1 MNGRIEIKEHLLIG
15 LDSMDKETKITRE
28 ILIFGLILMAALLL
42 RLTLLGRS
50 PLVGSEAVWAFQAW
64 QIHLGEHFPIGSQV
78 GYLAFTEILFSL
90 FGGNDFLA
98 RFWPVLI
105 GSLIVW
111 VPFILRKRLGQTPAL
126 ILAAG
131 LAFDPAMTSV
141 SRIAGS
147 AVPAL
152 VFLLLAAAAFD
163 VGKLRWLVIFLGLG
177 LFSGP
182 AFWLG
187 SLLLFLTLFGSS
199 LLGLIDL
206 GSYVKKRLAIFRS
219 GTGLLPGALEAL
231 STPLLLI
238 MLVGSF
244 FLRNFQGLSA
254 WAGSLPEF
262 FSGLFLFNGCLA
274 PRLLINLVVSNPFI
288 LIFGISGFIFAWRKD
303 DQIGKISS
311 IWFALS
317 LLILLIIPG
326 RQAADL
332 IWLVF
337 PLWVAAARELL
348 RMYQLAKDSWVVY
361 AIAGLIG
368 VLIVLNWLTFT
379 GMIFQAGNSKAV
391 LLQLG
396 LIAASLAL
404 MILSMT
410 IAASEW
416 GWPVSLKGLG
426 LGSGIMLLVY
436 MLSASVQGSY
446 LSQGDPRSLWSDGSG
461 AGQTRLLQE
470 SIYDAS
476 ITYTGRGDAIRGVVL
491 GSWDILRWELR
502 GLEGFEYQES
512 LSSDDMPPLIITSGM
527 DYSLVDQE
535 MYRGQDFVLETR
547 PGWDGIIPADWI
559 SWIAFRSGLV
569 EKEDIILWIRND
581 IYSGY

>member
-1 MNGRIEIKEHLLIG
+1 MTG
-15 LDSMDKETKITRE
+15 LDSMNKETRITRE
-28 ILIFGLILMAALLL
+28 ILIYSLIFMAALLL
-42 RLTLLGRS
+42 RLMLLGKS
-50 PLVGSEAVWAFQAW
+50 SLIDSEASWAFQAW
-64 QIHLGEHFPIGSQV
+64 QIHLGEQIPIGSQV

-90 FGGNDFLA
+90 FGGSDFLA
-98 RFWPVLI
+98 RFWPALI

-111 VPFILRKRLGQTPAL
+111 VPFLLRKRLGRIPAL

-131 LAFDPAMTSV
+131 LAFDPALTSV
-141 SRIAGS
+141 SRIAAS
-147 AVPAL
+147 MIPAL
-152 VFLLLAAAAFD
+152 VFLLLAGAAFET
-163 VGKLRWLVIFLGLG
+163 GKLRWLAIFLGLG

-187 SLLLFLTLFGSS
+187 SLLLVLTVFVSS
-199 LLGLIDL
+199 LLGLFDL
-206 GSYVKKRLAIFRS
+206 RSYTRNRLAIFRNEK
-219 GTGLLPGALEAL
+219 GQLAEIFEIFMV
-231 STPLLLI
+231 PLVLI
-238 MLVGSF
+238 FLVGSF

-254 WAGSLPEF
+254 WTGSVPEF
-262 FSGLFLFNGCLA
+262 LSSLTQFDGFLAL
-274 PRLLINLVVSNPFI
+274 RLLINLVVSNPLI
-288 LIFGISGFIFAWRKD
+288 LVFGSSGFISAWRKD

-311 IWFALS
+311 IWFGLS
-317 LLILLIIPG
+317 LLVLLIIPG
-326 RQAADL
+326 RQAVDL

-337 PLWVAAARELL
+337 PLWVAAARELI
-348 RMYQLAKDSWVVY
+348 RVYQLAKDFWGVY
-361 AIAGLIG
+361 AIAGLVG

-379 GMIFQAGNSKAV
+379 GMVFQGGNSKAG
-391 LLQLG
+391 LLQMG

-404 MILSMT
+404 VILSMT

-426 LGSGIMLLVY
+426 LGSGLLLMIY
-436 MLSASVQGSY
+436 MLSALVQGSY
-446 LSQGDPRSLWSDGSG
+446 LRQADPRSLWSDGSG

-476 ITYTGRGDAIRGVVL
+476 ITYTGRGEAIQGVVL

-502 GLEGFEYQES
+502 GLEGLEYQES
-512 LSSDDMPPLIITSGM
+512 LDSEDLPPVIITSGI
-527 DYSLVDQE
+527 DYFLVDQE

-559 SWIAFRSGLV
+559 SWIAFRSGPV

>member
-1 MNGRIEIKEHLLIG
+1 MIG
-15 LDSMDKETKITRE
+15 LDSMNKETRMTRE
-28 ILIFGLILMAALLL
+28 ILIYSLIFMAALLL
-42 RLTLLGRS
+42 RLILLGRS
-50 PLVGSEAVWAFQAW
+50 PLVGSEATWAFQAW
-64 QIHLGEHFPIGSQV
+64 QIHLGEHIPIGSQV

-90 FGGNDFLA
+90 FGGSDFLA
-98 RFWPVLI
+98 RFWPALI

-111 VPFILRKRLGQTPAL
+111 VPFLLRKRLGQIPAL

-131 LAFDPAMTSV
+131 LTFDPAMTSV
-141 SRIAGS
+141 SRIAAS
-147 AVPAL
+147 AMPAL
-152 VFLLLAAAAFD
+152 VFLLLAVAAFD
-163 VGKLRWLVIFLGLG
+163 TGKLRWLVFFLGLG

-187 SLLLFLTLFGSS
+187 SMLLFLTVFVSS
-199 LLGLIDL
+199 LLGLFDL
-206 GSYVKKRLAIFRS
+206 RSYAKNRLAIFRS
-219 GTGLLPGALEAL
+219 EKGLLPGVLETFL
-231 STPLLLI
+231 IPLLFIFLA
-238 MLVGSF
+238 GSF
-244 FLRNFQGLSA
+244 FLSNFQGLSA

-262 FSGLFLFNGCLA
+262 LSGLFQFNGYLTLS
-274 PRLLINLVVSNPFI
+274 LLINLIVSNPFI
-288 LIFGISGFIFAWRKD
+288 LIFGISGFIFSWRKD

-311 IWFALS
+311 TWFALS

-326 RQAADL
+326 RQAVDL

-337 PLWVAAARELL
+337 PLWAAAARELF
-348 RMYQLAKDSWVVY
+348 RVYQLAKDFWGVY
-361 AIAGLIG
+361 TLAGLIG

-379 GMIFQAGNSKAV
+379 GMVFQGGDSKAV
-391 LLQLG
+391 LLQMG

-426 LGSGIMLLVY
+426 LGSGILLLIY
-436 MLSASVQGSY
+436 MLSALVQGSY
-446 LSQGDPRSLWSDGSG
+446 LRQGDPRSLWSDGSG

-476 ITYTGRGDAIRGVVL
+476 ITYTGRGEAIRGVVL

-512 LSSDDMPPLIITSGM
+512 LGSDDMPPLIITSEI
-527 DYSLVDQE
+527 DYFLVDQE

-547 PGWDGIIPADWI
+547 PGWDGIIPTDWI